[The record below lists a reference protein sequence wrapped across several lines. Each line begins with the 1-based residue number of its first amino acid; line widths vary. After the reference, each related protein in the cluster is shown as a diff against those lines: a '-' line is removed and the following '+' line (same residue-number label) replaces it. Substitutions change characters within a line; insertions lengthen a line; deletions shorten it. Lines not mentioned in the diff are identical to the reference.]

1 MRGPVETVETVETH
15 GEAMIQEARAATRG
29 EDGPTDE
36 RELLLRHRDGD
47 PSAFPK
53 LVARYRAPVYSY
65 LVRCGVRESD
75 RDDVFQDIFIKVH
88 RGAAQYQSERPLHP
102 WLFTIVANTVRTHH
116 RKQRV
121 KQLVFME
128 REREV
133 EDSAPDGER
142 AAAAKQTA
150 TWLEEEIGKLPL
162 MQREVLVLAC
172 IENLAQK
179 DIAAALELPL
189 NTVKTHLRRARLA
202 LVRKLARRNAV
213 LQRESS

>member
-1 MRGPVETVETVETH
+1 MQGLVEPY
-15 GEAMIQEARAATRG
+15 GEEMIQEANAAPRG
-29 EDGPTDE
+29 NIDPPDE

-75 RDDVFQDIFIKVH
+75 RDDVFQDIFIKIH
-88 RGAAQYQSERPLHP
+88 RAAAQYQSERPLHP
-102 WLFTIVANTVRTHH
+102 WLFTIVANTVRTHY
-116 RKQRV
+116 RKRRV
-121 KQLVFME
+121 SEIVFMQPSQ
-128 REREV
+128 REPR
-133 EDSAPDGER
+133 DPAPDGER
-142 AAAAKQTA
+142 VAVARQTA
-150 TWLEEEIGKLPL
+150 TWLEEEIRKLPL

-202 LVRKLARRNAV
+202 LVDKLARRNAV

>member
-1 MRGPVETVETVETH
+1 MRGLVETY
-15 GEAMIQEARAATRG
+15 GEAMIREANAAPQGERG
-29 EDGPTDE
+29 LSDE

-47 PSAFPK
+47 PSAFPR

-88 RGAAQYQSERPLHP
+88 RAAAQFQSERLLHP

-121 KQLVFME
+121 KELVFME
-128 REREV
+128 PRREV
-133 EDSAPDGER
+133 QDPAPDGER
-142 AAAAKQTA
+142 VAVARQTA
-150 TWLEEEIGKLPL
+150 TWLEEEIRRLPF

-172 IENLAQK
+172 IENLAHK
-179 DIAAALELPL
+179 EIAAALELPI

-202 LVRKLARRNAV
+202 LVRKLARRNASM
-213 LQRESS
+213 QREFS

>member
-1 MRGPVETVETVETH
+1 MRGPVETY
-15 GEAMIQEARAATRG
+15 GEAMIQEAKAATQG
-29 EDGPTDE
+29 ERSLSDE
-36 RELLLRHRDGD
+36 RELLLSHRDGD

-65 LVRCGVRESD
+65 LVRCGVKESD
-75 RDDVFQDIFIKVH
+75 RDDVFQDIFIKIH
-88 RGAAQYQSERPLHP
+88 RAAAQFQSERPLHP

-121 KQLVFME
+121 KELVFME
-128 REREV
+128 PRREV
-133 EDSAPDGER
+133 PDPAPDGER
-142 AAAAKQTA
+142 MAVARQMA
-150 TWLEEEIGKLPL
+150 TWLEEEIRKLPL

-202 LVRKLARRNAV
+202 LVDKLARRNAV

>member
-1 MRGPVETVETVETH
+1 
-15 GEAMIQEARAATRG
+15 MIQEANAAPRDET
-29 EDGPTDE
+29 DPADE
-36 RELLLRHRDGD
+36 RELLLSHRDGD
-47 PSAFPK
+47 PSAFSR

-88 RGAAQYQSERPLHP
+88 CAAAQFQSERPLHP

-121 KQLVFME
+121 KELVFME
-128 REREV
+128 PRREV
-133 EDSAPDGER
+133 QDPAPHGER
-142 AAAAKQTA
+142 VAVARQTA
-150 TWLEEEIGKLPL
+150 TWLEEAIRKLPL

-189 NTVKTHLRRARLA
+189 NTVKTHLRRARLT
-202 LVRKLARRNAV
+202 LVRMLARRNAV

>member
-1 MRGPVETVETVETH
+1 
-15 GEAMIQEARAATRG
+15 MIQEANAAPRG
-29 EDGPTDE
+29 NIDPPDE

-88 RGAAQYQSERPLHP
+88 RAAAQFQSERPLHP
-102 WLFTIVANTVRTHH
+102 WLFTIVANTVRTHC
-116 RKQRV
+116 RKRRV
-121 KQLVFME
+121 SEIVFME
-128 REREV
+128 PSQRELQ
-133 EDSAPDGER
+133 DPAPDGER
-142 AAAAKQTA
+142 VAVARQTA
-150 TWLEEEIGKLPL
+150 TWLEEEIRKLPV
-162 MQREVLVLAC
+162 MQREVLLLAC

-179 DIAAALELPL
+179 DIAAALELPI

-202 LVRKLARRNAV
+202 LVRKLARRNASM
-213 LQRESS
+213 QRELS

>member
-1 MRGPVETVETVETH
+1 MRGPVEPVETVETY
-15 GEAMIQEARAATRG
+15 GEAMIQEANAAARSERG
-29 EDGPTDE
+29 LSDE

-47 PSAFPK
+47 ASAFPK

-65 LVRCGVRESD
+65 LVRCGVGESD

-88 RGAAQYQSERPLHP
+88 RAAGQFQSERPLHP

-121 KQLVFME
+121 KELVFME
-128 REREV
+128 SRREV
-133 EDSAPDGER
+133 PDPAPDGER
-142 AAAAKQTA
+142 VAVARQMA
-150 TWLEEEIGKLPL
+150 TWLEEEIRKLPL

-189 NTVKTHLRRARLA
+189 NTVKTHLRRARLT
-202 LVRKLARRNAV
+202 LVDKLARRNAV

>member
-1 MRGPVETVETVETH
+1 
-15 GEAMIQEARAATRG
+15 
-29 EDGPTDE
+29 
-36 RELLLRHRDGD
+36 
-47 PSAFPK
+47 
-53 LVARYRAPVYSY
+53 
-65 LVRCGVRESD
+65 
-75 RDDVFQDIFIKVH
+75 VFQDIFIKVH
-88 RGAAQYQSERPLHP
+88 RAAAQFQSERPLHP

-121 KQLVFME
+121 KELVFTE
-128 REREV
+128 SRREV
-133 EDSAPDGER
+133 QDPAPDGER
-142 AAAAKQTA
+142 VAVARQTA

-179 DIAAALELPL
+179 DIAAALELPT

-202 LVRKLARRNAV
+202 LVRKLARRNGV

>member
-1 MRGPVETVETVETH
+1 MRGLVETY
-15 GEAMIQEARAATRG
+15 GEAMIREANAAPQGERG
-29 EDGPTDE
+29 LSDE

-47 PSAFPK
+47 PSAFPR

-88 RGAAQYQSERPLHP
+88 RAAGQFQSERPLHP

-121 KQLVFME
+121 KELVFME
-128 REREV
+128 PRREV
-133 EDSAPDGER
+133 QDPAPDGER
-142 AAAAKQTA
+142 VAVARQTA
-150 TWLEEEIGKLPL
+150 TWLEEEIRRLPF
-162 MQREVLVLAC
+162 MQREVVVLAC
-172 IENLAQK
+172 IENLAHK
-179 DIAAALELPL
+179 EIAAALELPI

-202 LVRKLARRNAV
+202 LVRKLARRNASM
-213 LQRESS
+213 QREFS

>member
-1 MRGPVETVETVETH
+1 MRGLVETY
-15 GEAMIQEARAATRG
+15 GEAMIREANAAPQGERG
-29 EDGPTDE
+29 LSDE

-47 PSAFPK
+47 PSAFPR

-88 RGAAQYQSERPLHP
+88 RAAAQFQSERPLHP

-121 KQLVFME
+121 KELVFME
-128 REREV
+128 PRREV
-133 EDSAPDGER
+133 RDPAPDGER
-142 AAAAKQTA
+142 VAVARQTA
-150 TWLEEEIGKLPL
+150 TWLEEEIRRLPF

-172 IENLAQK
+172 IENLAHK
-179 DIAAALELPL
+179 EIAAALELPI

-202 LVRKLARRNAV
+202 LVRKLARRNASM
-213 LQRESS
+213 QREFS